1 MRHVAAVL
9 LAVMATLS
17 LHAALGPGTET
28 PVAPPSYGGISGSQ
42 TTLAVATDGTDFLA
56 LWRDETPGRD
66 GIYATVLSD
75 NGGTRPL
82 APVPLIRG
90 AIGVSRHVSVVWT
103 GNSYLVALTR
113 YLEPSFVLSLNR
125 DGEIASP
132 LRTVDL
138 GGSMGITAMAWNG
151 SRVLALARDESGTTA
166 VLLDAEGNVVRSGI
180 QLPGGVDFRVEA
192 AGDAF
197 IAVWVEQLSQSPL
210 TMRARAAR
218 VSATG
223 KVSAPVPLTEPLQDS
238 IGIETASN
246 GTEVG
251 VVART
256 GSSADTVIYR
266 ATIDAELAVS
276 VDAPL
281 SLEQYASSNVEV
293 SATSRGFVATYFAI
307 NNAQLKTVAFGFTRK
322 VGTIDLPWSPG
333 YGVTTVSN
341 GRAIMAFWGIYPA
354 RAAAFDASLTRVTSG
369 IIAVPRAPVAQDTPV
384 IAGAGGTG
392 LAAWLESG
400 TLKLRRLDRHGNPLD
415 AQPVVIASNVGYRP
429 AMVFTGQLWLI
440 AFVDITT
447 GIRVQRMSPEGAL
460 LGEPMT
466 LDIPTGDVA
475 IAWNGNVAALVMTSS
490 FRRIGLS
497 LVRFSAAGERMDASP
512 IVLTGERSVDDP
524 AIASNG
530 DGFLAVWS
538 QSLGRSP
545 RLQGKR
551 LDASGNPIDAEPI
564 GIANRSEF
572 SESAAQVASNGTDY
586 VVAYVQYGDYIQVD
600 PPSQDD
606 PHPDL
611 ARIYTKRV
619 LATGVLADKTED
631 QEGTF
636 VGLGTFPAIVFDG
649 ERYVM
654 TFRKDGTHALWLFA
668 APLDGH
674 GVPLT
679 APRLLLRVESYVL
692 DHGLATFGGTIR
704 TTYSRVVPEL
714 TNVHRV
720 FLGEVTEQQARRR
733 GSRN

>member
-1 MRHVAAVL
+1 MRHIVAVL
-9 LAVMATLS
+9 LAVLATLS
-17 LHAALGPGTET
+17 LHAALGPGEET
-28 PVAPPSYGGISGSQ
+28 PVAPPSYGGIPGSQ
-42 TTLAVATDGTDFLA
+42 TTLTVATDGTDFLA

-75 NGGTRPL
+75 NGATRPL

-90 AIGVSRHVSVVWT
+90 AMGVSVVWT

-113 YLEPSFVLSLNR
+113 YLEPSLVLSLNR
-125 DGEIASP
+125 DGEVVSP
-132 LRTVDL
+132 PRALDL
-138 GGSMGITAMAWNG
+138 GSDLGITTMAWNG
-151 SRVLALARDESGTTA
+151 SRVLALARDESGTSA
-166 VLLDAEGNVVRSGI
+166 ALLDAEGNVVRSGI
-180 QLPGGVDFRVEA
+180 QLPGGVHYARVEA

-197 IAVWVEQLSQSPL
+197 IVVWVEQLSPSPH

-218 VSATG
+218 ISATG
-223 KVSAPVPLTEPLQDS
+223 KISAPVNLTEPLP
-238 IGIETASN
+238 GFVGLGTATN

-256 GSSADTVIYR
+256 GGSADPVIYR
-266 ATIDAELAVS
+266 ATVDTALAVNA
-276 VDAPL
+276 DAPL
-281 SLEQYASSNVEV
+281 ALEPYATGNVMV

-307 NNAQLKTVAFGFTRK
+307 NNASLKTVAFGFTRK
-322 VGTIDLPWSPG
+322 IGTIDLPWSPG
-333 YGVTTVSN
+333 YGLTTVSN

-354 RAAAFDASLTRVTSG
+354 RAAAFDASLTRLTSE
-369 IIAVPRAPVAQDTPV
+369 IIAVPRAPVAQETPV
-384 IAGAGGTG
+384 IASAGDTG
-392 LAAWLESG
+392 LAAWLEFG
-400 TLKLRRLDRHGNPLD
+400 MLKLRRLDRHGNPLE
-415 AQPVVIASNVGYRP
+415 AQPVTVASNVGYRP
-429 AMVFTGQLWLI
+429 AMVFTGQVWLI
-440 AFVDITT
+440 VFVDITT

-460 LGEPMT
+460 LGEPLT
-466 LDIPTGDVA
+466 LDLPTGDVA

-490 FRRIGLS
+490 FRRVGLS
-497 LVRFSAAGERMDASP
+497 LVRFSATGERLDASP
-512 IVLTGERSVDDP
+512 IVLTGDRSVDYP

-545 RLQGKR
+545 RLLGKR
-551 LDASGNPIDAEPI
+551 LDTSGNPIDAEPI
-564 GIANRSEF
+564 GIANRHEV

-586 VVAYVQYGDYIQVD
+586 VVAYVQSGDYVPYD

-654 TFRKDGTHALWLFA
+654 TFRKDGTDALWLFA
-668 APLDGH
+668 APLDEQGT
-674 GVPLT
+674 PLT
-679 APRLLLRVESYVL
+679 APRLLLRTESYVL
-692 DHGLATFGGTIR
+692 EHGLATFGGALW
-704 TTYSRVVPEL
+704 TTYSRLVPEL

-720 FLGEVTEQQARRR
+720 FLREVTEQQARRR

>member
-1 MRHVAAVL
+1 M
-9 LAVMATLS
+9 
-17 LHAALGPGTET
+17 
-28 PVAPPSYGGISGSQ
+28 
-42 TTLAVATDGTDFLA
+42 
-56 LWRDETPGRD
+56 
-66 GIYATVLSD
+66 
-75 NGGTRPL
+75 
-82 APVPLIRG
+82 
-90 AIGVSRHVSVVWT
+90 
-103 GNSYLVALTR
+103 
-113 YLEPSFVLSLNR
+113 
-125 DGEIASP
+125 
-132 LRTVDL
+132 
-138 GGSMGITAMAWNG
+138 
-151 SRVLALARDESGTTA
+151 
-166 VLLDAEGNVVRSGI
+166 
-180 QLPGGVDFRVEA
+180 
-192 AGDAF
+192 
-197 IAVWVEQLSQSPL
+197 
-210 TMRARAAR
+210 
-218 VSATG
+218 
-223 KVSAPVPLTEPLQDS
+223 
-238 IGIETASN
+238 
-246 GTEVG
+246 
-251 VVART
+251 
-256 GSSADTVIYR
+256 IYR

-276 VDAPL
+276 ADAPL
-281 SLEQYASSNVEV
+281 ALEPYASSNVEV

-307 NNAQLKTVAFGFTRK
+307 NHAQLKTVAFGFTRK
-322 VGTIDLPWSPG
+322 IGTIDLPWSPG
-333 YGVTTVSN
+333 YGMTIASN
-341 GRAIMAFWGIYPA
+341 GHAIMAFWGIYPA

-369 IIAVPRAPVAQDTPV
+369 IIAVPRAPVAQAAPV
-384 IAGAGGTG
+384 IASAGDTG

-400 TLKLRRLDRHGNPLD
+400 TLKLRRLDQHANPLD
-415 AQPVVIASNVGYRP
+415 AQPVVVASNVEYRP

-447 GIRVQRMSPEGAL
+447 GIRVQRMSPEGVL
-460 LGEPMT
+460 LGEPLT

-475 IAWNGNVAALVMTSS
+475 IAWNGKVAALVMTSS

-497 LVRFSAAGERMDASP
+497 LVRFSATGERLDASP

-551 LDASGNPIDAEPI
+551 LDTSGNPIDAEPI
-564 GIANRSEF
+564 GISNRIDF

-586 VVAYVQYGDYIQVD
+586 VVAYVQYGDYVPYD

-619 LATGVLADKTED
+619 LATGVLADKIED

-636 VGLGTFPAIVFDG
+636 VGLGTFPAIAFDG

-654 TFRKDGTHALWLFA
+654 TFRKDGTDALWLFA

-679 APRLLLRVESYVL
+679 APHLLLRAESYVL
-692 DHGLATFGGTIR
+692 DHGLATFGGAIR

-720 FLGEVTEQQARRR
+720 FLREVTEQQARRR